1 MLASSYRRFA
11 LFTAI
16 GAVIWIAFLPLYEL
30 LFSWTEFVPG
40 INWVYLPHGIRMILV
55 LLLGPAGALGFTIGA
70 VLYSMYPG
78 YGAHVDPGLDALL
91 AVVPGLAAWTAVMLT
106 FRQWPGRSLQ
116 PLVFQG
122 SGALDGRRLLLLAFV
137 SAILN
142 SSSHVATRFL
152 IGQEAY
158 DASELLIAMF
168 IGDLFGALLLLYAL
182 KGCILLFE
190 SLKSNST
197 DNGRK
202 AKPKSA

>member
-1 MLASSYRRFA
+1 METSPYRRFA

-16 GAVIWIAFLPLYEL
+16 GAVVWLAFLPLYEL

-55 LLLGPAGALGFTIGA
+55 LVLGPAGALGFTIGA
-70 VLYSMYPG
+70 VMYSMYPG
-78 YGAHVDPGLDALL
+78 YGVHVDPAIDALF
-91 AVVPGLAAWTAVMLT
+91 AVLPGLAAWAAVLLT

-122 SGALDGRRLLLLAFV
+122 SNALDGRRLLLLAFA
-137 SAILN
+137 SAVLN
-142 SSSHVATRFL
+142 STFHVALRYL
-152 IGQEAY
+152 IGDEGR

-168 IGDLFGALLLLYAL
+168 IGDLFGALLLLYTL
-182 KGCILLFE
+182 KGCILLLEAFQ
-190 SLKSNST
+190 SNST
-197 DNGRK
+197 DNDRK